1 MSDSTDTGLT
11 QDDLTALA
19 KAVREAA
26 RPEPPYRERPQSTAI
41 FFNLPM
47 LLFNQMAE
55 WRTAVTRQLG
65 RADVTDADV
74 FRVLTRILTSDV
86 ELRARVIEHLRSE
99 RNS

>member
-1 MSDSTDTGLT
+1 MSDSTDIGPT
-11 QDDLTALA
+11 QDDLIALA
-19 KAVREAA
+19 EAVRKAA
-26 RPEPPYRERPQSTAI
+26 RPEAPYRERLKSTAI
-41 FFNLPM
+41 PFNLP
-47 LLFNQMAE
+47 LFLFDQMAE

-74 FRVLTRILTSDV
+74 FRVLTRILMSDV